1 MSKRNRQ
8 KQHRSPVV
16 IENNASPAPA
26 KCMGQ
31 VAFDRSEIVLTN
43 ITDYQSVYYDNYYDY
58 YEPPVNRVA
67 LANLPDTSAQHGGII
82 HARTNMIAAGFIKG
96 GNMSRE
102 DVRAMA
108 LNYLIF
114 GDVPLLKVR
123 NAFGRVLRL
132 APLPSLYF
140 RVRRDGGVT
149 LLQKGA
155 PLNYSRDDVIFL
167 RQYDTRQQVYGI
179 PDYLGGVASAMLSTD
194 ATLFRRRYFLN
205 GAHMGFIFFTSDPN
219 MSVEMENAIK
229 EKIEQSKGV
238 GNFRNMFISI
248 PNGNPESIKLIPV
261 GDNGIKDDFLNIK
274 SVSSK
279 DILNAHRFPPGLAGM
294 MPDGAGGLGDVFKSR
309 AAYREDEVKPLQR
322 LIMDAVNRDPDIRGT
337 LKMEFDCA
345 ASDLDKEP

>member
-1 MSKRNRQ
+1 MSKRKYP
-8 KQHRSPVV
+8 KQLRAPVI
-16 IENNASPAPA
+16 IENDFTPAPG

-31 VAFDRSEIVLTN
+31 VSFDRAELVLTN
-43 ITDYQSVYYDNYYDY
+43 VTDYQQVYYDNYYEY
-58 YEPPVNRVA
+58 YEPPVNRLA
-67 LANLPDTSAQHGGII
+67 LAKLPDTSAQHGGII

-140 RVRRDGGVT
+140 RVRRDKGVT

-155 PLNYSRDDVIFL
+155 PLNYSSEDVIFL
-167 RQYDTRQQVYGI
+167 RQYDTRQQIYGI
-179 PDYLGGVASAMLSTD
+179 PDYLGGVASALLSTD
-194 ATLFRRRYFLN
+194 ATMFRRRYFLN
-205 GAHMGFIFFTSDPN
+205 GAHMGFIFYSSDPN

-248 PNGNPESIKLIPV
+248 PKGNPEAIKLITV
-261 GDNGIKDDFLNIK
+261 GDNGVKDDFLNIK

-294 MPDGAGGLGDVFKSR
+294 MPDGAAGLGDVFKSR
-309 AAYREDEVKPLQR
+309 SAYREDEVKPLQR
-322 LIMDAVNRDPDIRGT
+322 LIMDAVNRDPDIRSA

-345 ASDLDKEP
+345 PVDLDKEQ